1 MDPVFERNRQRLI
14 DGMAAGLAAT
24 LVMTCAAFVA
34 PRLGGA
40 RVTAAA
46 GEVLASAA
54 GHPAYAGL
62 LFVAHLAYGCLAGG
76 LFAVGARRPTLG
88 RGALYGLGLWG
99 VAMVVYAPLVG
110 LGLLASDV
118 PGLGAVLAPLHLL
131 YGLCLAAL
139 GPRGEIVQPIERA
152 AGSGGRGRVATAS

>member
-1 MDPVFERNRQRLI
+1 
-14 DGMAAGLAAT
+14 
-24 LVMTCAAFVA
+24 
-34 PRLGGA
+34 
-40 RVTAAA
+40 
-46 GEVLASAA
+46 
-54 GHPAYAGL
+54 
-62 LFVAHLAYGCLAGG
+62 
-76 LFAVGARRPTLG
+76 
-88 RGALYGLGLWG
+88 
-99 VAMVVYAPLVG
+99 MVVYAPLVG

>member
-1 MDPVFERNRQRLI
+1 MEAVFERNRQRLI

-24 LVMTCAAFVA
+24 LVMTCAAFLA

-46 GEVLASAA
+46 SDVLTSAA
-54 GHPAYAGL
+54 GHPAWAGL
-62 LFVAHLAYGCLAGG
+62 LFVAHLTYGALAGG
-76 LFAVGARRPTLG
+76 LFAVGARRPSLG
-88 RGALYGLGLWG
+88 RGAMYGLGLWG

-110 LGLLASDV
+110 LGLLASEV
-118 PGLGAVLAPLHLL
+118 PGLGAVLVPLHLL

-139 GPRGEIVQPIERA
+139 GPRGEIMQPIEHHAFRGPMA
-152 AGSGGRGRVATAS
+152 AAS